1 MIFVIKLSLHEG
13 KRSPVVI
20 CLWFSLVK
28 SLKIITISEIC
39 PVDQLKSKRKK
50 QGLQRQFSPL
60 FAILC
65 FLPLSQIWSYEFFI
79 YQQALGR
86 AQMFNSPANLR
97 KFQRRKRDNSFSK
110 DPYFL
115 CRKTLRHGRE
125 LRQDLYLSMRKLYK
139 TVAFSFPWY
148 FLFGWHLF
156 RRRMPMNITGAVDG
170 NPRFHYIKTV

>member
-20 CLWFSLVK
+20 CLWFPLVK

-79 YQQALGR
+79 YQQVLGR

-97 KFQRRKRDNSFSK
+97 KFQWRKRDKSFSK

-115 CRKTLRHGRE
+115 FRKTVRNGRE
-125 LRQDLYLSMRKLYK
+125 LRQDLYLSKRKLSNLSPFLSHDIS
-139 TVAFSFPWY
+139 FSVDIFSGVEGLWI
-148 FLFGWHLF
+148 LRVQL
-156 RRRMPMNITGAVDG
+156 METLDSIT
-170 NPRFHYIKTV
+170 

>member
-79 YQQALGR
+79 YQQVLGR

-97 KFQRRKRDNSFSK
+97 KFQRRKRDKSFSK
-110 DPYFL
+110 DPYFH
-115 CRKTLRHGRE
+115 CRKTLRNGRE
-125 LRQDLYLSMRKLYK
+125 LCQDLYLSMRKLSNLSPFLSHGIS
-139 TVAFSFPWY
+139 FSVDIFSSIEGLWI
-148 FLFGWHLF
+148 LRVQL
-156 RRRMPMNITGAVDG
+156 MESLDSIT
-170 NPRFHYIKTV
+170 